1 MKEPSIFARLFAE
14 LRDVLSGKTPSWA
27 DDNRRMPRMHRF
39 VHFWVLLVRS
49 FIRNRCPVRASAL
62 AYTTLLALV
71 PLLAVGLSVAT
82 LFVSPAHEAQLTDM
96 ATRAMVDNIAPR
108 FGLLSGDAEKTRE
121 ETAGNIRGFIANIR
135 TKPLGL
141 TGTIGL
147 IFVAISLL
155 ATIEAAFN
163 DIYGVERGRSWLARV
178 EHYWTAVSLGLA
190 LVLAG
195 SLVISAQVESVQN
208 YAQSFGWIGHLLL
221 QGVPILCLS
230 GAFMLFYQLMTNTK
244 VDWQASLIGGVTGG
258 VLWHLNGKFNVFFA
272 SKIVATSALYG
283 TLGAI
288 PVFLVGLY
296 FSWLILLLGAQ
307 VAYAFQNLEAYLQ
320 ERVAEAVNQR
330 GREFIAFRLM
340 TTIGVRF
347 QGAVPPASLN
357 RLASDL
363 SIPTRLVHQVIR
375 TLIGAKLVAEVT
387 GPDGGFVPARP
398 LDKITCHDILQ
409 AMRASHG
416 QELAT
421 RDEPSRK
428 EVFGEFQRILD
439 AEREAAS
446 SVTMLTLVNRT
457 PALTNAGEMK
467 VISNHRE

>member
-1 MKEPSIFARLFAE
+1 MKEPSIFARLLAE

-82 LFVSPAHEAQLTDM
+82 LFVSQQSETKLTDM
-96 ATRAMVDNIAPR
+96 ATGALVDSVAPR
-108 FGLLSGDAEKTRE
+108 FGLLTEDAAKTRE
-121 ETAGNIRGFIANIR
+121 ETAANIRGFIENVR
-135 TKPLGL
+135 QKPLGL
-141 TGTIGL
+141 AGTIGL

-163 DIYGVERGRSWLARV
+163 DIYGVERGRSWLARI

-190 LVLAG
+190 LLLAG
-195 SLVISAQVESVQN
+195 SLVISAQVESVQV
-208 YAQSFGWIGHLLL
+208 YAHSFGWIGNLLL
-221 QGVPILCLS
+221 QLVPILLLS
-230 GAFMLFYQLMTNTK
+230 GAFMIFYQLMPNTH

-258 VLWHLNGKFNVFFA
+258 VLWHLNGKFNIFFA
-272 SKIVATSALYG
+272 SKIVSTSALYG

-320 ERVAEAVNQR
+320 ERVSEAVNQR
-330 GREFIAFRLM
+330 GRDFIAFRLM
-340 TTIGVRF
+340 TAIGMRF
-347 QGAVPPASLN
+347 QNSLPPASLN
-357 RLASDL
+357 RLAAEL
-363 SIPTRLVHQVIR
+363 SIPTRLVHQVLR
-375 TLIGAKLVAEVT
+375 TLIGAKLVVEIA
-387 GPDGGFVPARP
+387 GRDGGFAPSRP
-398 LDKITCHDILQ
+398 LDQITCHDILQ
-409 AMRASHG
+409 ALRASHG

-421 RDEPSRK
+421 RDEPARK
-428 EVFGEFQRILD
+428 EVYGEFQRILE
-439 AEREAAS
+439 AERAAAS
-446 SVTMLTLVNRT
+446 SVTMLALVNRT
-457 PALTNAGEMK
+457 PMLQDSGELK
-467 VISNHRE
+467 AISDHRD